1 MNYLAHLSLAQP
13 DPHSLTGNLMGD
25 FMRGV
30 DMAALPEGIQRGIE
44 NHRAIDR
51 FTDHH
56 PAVLALKPL
65 FSDRYRR
72 FSGIIID
79 ISFDYFLTKHWQLFQ
94 QTGLRGFIDDCYRGL
109 LESRAH
115 MPPRMRATV
124 EHMAAQDWLSG
135 YTELSQVSYALDRV
149 AQRIR
154 FKNNFSGAG
163 AEVERH
169 YAALEQAFLV
179 LYPALQQHSGE

>member
-30 DMAALPEGIQRGIE
+30 DMEALPAGIQQGIA

-51 FTDHH
+51 FTDSH

-65 FSDRYRR
+65 FSERYRR

-79 ISFDYFLTKHWQLFQ
+79 VSFDYFLTKHWEQFHQ
-94 QTGLRGFIDDCYRGL
+94 AGLRGFIDDCYQGL
-109 LESRAH
+109 LDSREH
-115 MPPRMRATV
+115 MPERMRNTV
-124 EHMAAQDWLSG
+124 EHMAEHDWLGS
-135 YTELSQVSYALDRV
+135 YSELSQVSYALDRI

-154 FKNNFSGAG
+154 FKNTFSQAG

-179 LYPALQQHSGE
+179 LYPALQQQAD

>member
-13 DPHSLTGNLMGD
+13 DPYSLTGNLMGD

-30 DMAALPEGIQRGIE
+30 DMAALPPGIQQGIE
-44 NHRAIDR
+44 NHRAIDH

-65 FSDRYRR
+65 FSERYRR

-79 ISFDYFLTKHWQLFQ
+79 VSFDYFLTKHWSLFEQVQL
-94 QTGLRGFIDDCYRGL
+94 RDFIDDSYQGL
-109 LESRAH
+109 LASRKY
-115 MPPRMRATV
+115 MPTRMRSTV
-124 EHMAAQDWLSG
+124 EHMAEHDWLSG
-135 YTELSQVSYALDRV
+135 YSELEQVGYALDRV

-154 FKNNFSGAG
+154 FQNTFHGA
-163 AEVERH
+163 ATEVERH
-169 YAALEQAFLV
+169 YHELEQAFLV
-179 LYPALQQHSGE
+179 LYPALQQQTKA